1 MDKLLNGFEKL
12 IVVVLLGLMMLV
24 VGISTVE
31 LAIILF
37 QELLKPPVF
46 FLNIQ
51 EMKEVFSFFL
61 MVLIGLE
68 LVETVKAYLNH
79 DRAPAEVVVLV
90 ALVAIARK
98 VIILDYEKMVPEKLF
113 GVAAIIL
120 ALGIGLYLL
129 RRIRGG
135 ATGEQPP
142 ADPDSAAR
150 R

>member
-12 IVVVLLGLMMLV
+12 IVVVLLGLMMLA

-31 LAIILF
+31 LAIILI

-46 FLNIQ
+46 LLNIQ

-79 DRAPAEVVVLV
+79 DRAPAEVVMLV

-120 ALGIGLYLL
+120 ALGIGFYLL
-129 RRIRGG
+129 RRIRGE
-135 ATGEQPP
+135 ATGQQPP
-142 ADPDSAAR
+142 VDPDSAAR